1 MIRIGGA
8 LQTPYEFHQLGSR
21 MVAKGRL
28 VLGAQGSHI
37 RAQASGIF
45 AIGLETW
52 VFEQMVESEGA
63 AERWPLALFVWATP
77 RELSEGEH
85 DGAILRL
92 PAGIRRIIGTPAV
105 VAFPGIR
112 VILGRDLNRLD
123 GVQRSQ
129 L

>member
-8 LQTPYEFHQLGSR
+8 LQTPYEFHEIGSR

-28 VLGAQGSHI
+28 VLAAQGSHI
-37 RAQASGIF
+37 RAQARRIF

-52 VFEQMVESEGA
+52 ICEQMVESQGA

-77 RELSEGEH
+77 RELPEGEH
-85 DGAILRL
+85 DGVILRL

-112 VILGRDLNRLD
+112 VILGRDLNRLH
-123 GVQRSQ
+123 GIQRSQ